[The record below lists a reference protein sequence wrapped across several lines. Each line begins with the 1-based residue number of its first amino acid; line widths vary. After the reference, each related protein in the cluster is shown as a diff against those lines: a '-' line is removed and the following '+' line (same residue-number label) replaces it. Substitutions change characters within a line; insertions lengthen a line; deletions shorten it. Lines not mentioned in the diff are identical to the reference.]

1 MLTLISLTGVLV
13 LSISHGYQI
22 EHEKLDPL
30 VELGESAL
38 LEFAMAAQPG
48 AWLVDVVPFRKCFNF
63 IY

>member
-1 MLTLISLTGVLV
+1 MLPLISLTGALV
-13 LSISHGYQI
+13 LSTSNGYKI
-22 EHEKLDPL
+22 EHEKTAPM
-30 VELGESAL
+30 VELGESAI